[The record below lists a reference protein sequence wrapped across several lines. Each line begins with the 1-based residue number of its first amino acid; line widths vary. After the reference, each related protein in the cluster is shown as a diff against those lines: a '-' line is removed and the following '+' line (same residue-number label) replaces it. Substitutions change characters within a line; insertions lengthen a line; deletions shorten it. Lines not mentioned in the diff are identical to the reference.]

1 MLPKYV
7 VTHQRQVNIGLFVL
21 GVILF
26 IGACGVLQSHAQLFG
41 QKRDTAV
48 MVGTELPQLKSE
60 VALLSASVEA
70 ERVFAE
76 QAMAAREE
84 QASVYILPSSTPVT
98 RMVSVVQE
106 LVNSVSKESPM
117 TVEKLTFDAPV
128 DSGSFKTVKA
138 HLTVRGSFQ
147 GLSRI
152 LAVLGFSGDMMVRD
166 VLSVEVQESF
176 LSQVEAAA
184 PASLSR
190 AEDFLYLDLIQYAST
205 PDKAEQRVFAD
216 VPTDAI
222 SDIRATVLEGGLAHV
237 RSAFTGIALQLR
249 ERNLWP
255 LPLLKVDR
263 VTRDGERWTVEMT
276 AYRR

>member
-1 MLPKYV
+1 MIKYFLA
-7 VTHQRQVNIGLFVL
+7 HRRHVNIGLFVSGL
-21 GVILF
+21 LLF
-26 IGACGVLQSHAQLFG
+26 IGACGVLQSHARLFG

-48 MVGTELPQLKSE
+48 MVGTELPKLKST

-84 QASVYILPSSTPVT
+84 QASVYILPNATPVT
-98 RMVSVVQE
+98 RLVSTVQE
-106 LVNSVSKESPM
+106 LVNSVSKDSPM
-117 TVEKLTFDAPV
+117 VVEKLTFDAPA
-128 DSGSFKTVKA
+128 DAGSYKTVKA
-138 HLTVRGSFQ
+138 HLTLRGSFQ
-147 GLSRI
+147 SLSRI

-166 VLSVEVQESF
+166 VLPIEVQEAF
-176 LSQVEAAA
+176 LSQIEALS

-190 AEDFLYLDLIQYAST
+190 AEDFLYLDLIQYAAA
-205 PDKAEQRVFAD
+205 PDKAEQRLFAD

-222 SDIRATVLEGGLAHV
+222 SEIRATVLEGGLAHV
-237 RSAFTGIALQLR
+237 RSAFTGIATQLR

-255 LPLLKVDR
+255 LPLLRVDQI
-263 VTRDGERWTVEMT
+263 VRDGERWTVEMT